1 MEDLRLSLHLL
12 AATVWVGG
20 QLVLAALVPA
30 LRAAGPDVPTAA
42 ARAFSRVAWPA
53 FAVLL
58 VTGVW
63 NVAAVADEQS
73 DADQAVLL
81 AKLLVVAVSGAT
93 AYLHGR
99 ATTTWARAAYG
110 AATGLSA
117 VLALVVGVLLH
128 D

>member
-1 MEDLRLSLHLL
+1 MDELRLFVHLL
-12 AATVWVGG
+12 AATIWVGG

-30 LRAAGPDVPTAA
+30 LRAAGPDVPGAA

-58 VTGVW
+58 LTGIW
-63 NVAAVADEQS
+63 NIAATGDDSNDGQPVM
-73 DADQAVLL
+73 LL
-81 AKLLVVAVSGAT
+81 AKLAVVAISGAT
-93 AYLHGR
+93 AYLHSHADAPR
-99 ATTTWARAAYG
+99 ARGLYG

-117 VLALVVGVLLH
+117 VLALLLGVLLH